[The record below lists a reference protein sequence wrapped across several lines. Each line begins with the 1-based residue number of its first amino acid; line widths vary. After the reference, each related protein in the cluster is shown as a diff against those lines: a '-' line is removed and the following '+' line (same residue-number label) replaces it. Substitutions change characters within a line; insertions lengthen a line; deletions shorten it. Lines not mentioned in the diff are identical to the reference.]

1 MSNEKKIAEQKFG
14 GKTLAAWQGF
24 INTSLKK
31 TVEATFDSAKRIS
44 AYKAVVDDDTFK
56 TTMKEWYGFTASHI
70 SYWSKISE
78 NADRFEK
85 HIQILPASPRSLY
98 ELSAIEPVV
107 FEELVSA
114 GKIKPSLTVESI
126 KELKVSGGKI
136 KTFLLKYADSEDYLD
151 ICRESDR
158 LKAQDLTADEHIKQ
172 LAAWIRTNKIKVP
185 AAEPK
190 PVILKPGQTARDDD
204 DDDDDADYRPSSR
217 GNFNATSELPKI
229 KEGEVLLAMS
239 RENAYAMFGVYLNKP
254 LDNMAIE
261 RALIAQAGDDESLQR
276 ALEVILS

>member
-1 MSNEKKIAEQKFG
+1 MSDEKKLAEQKFG

-44 AYKAVVDDDTFK
+44 AYKAAVDDDTFK
-56 TTMKEWYGFTASHI
+56 ATMKEWYGFTASHI

-78 NADRFEK
+78 NAERFEK

-98 ELSAIEPVV
+98 ELSAIEPAV

-136 KTFLLKYADSEDYLD
+136 KTFLLKYSDSEDYLD
-151 ICRESDR
+151 ICRESDK
-158 LKAQDLTADEHIKQ
+158 LKAQDLTADEHIKL
-172 LAAWIRTNKIKVP
+172 LATWIRANKIKAPIKEPPAVKPTLPVMVNDNLEAEDDGSDDFYEDDEPMWVP
-185 AAEPK
+185 
-190 PVILKPGQTARDDD
+190 
-204 DDDDDADYRPSSR
+204 
-217 GNFNATSELPKI
+217 PKI

-276 ALEVILS
+276 ALEIVLS

>member
-1 MSNEKKIAEQKFG
+1 MTDEKKIAEQKFG

-44 AYKAVVDDDTFK
+44 AYKAAVDDDTFK
-56 TTMKEWYGFTASHI
+56 ATMKEWYGFTASHI

-78 NADRFEK
+78 NAERFEK

-98 ELSAIEPVV
+98 ELSAIEPAV

-136 KTFLLKYADSEDYLD
+136 KTFLLKYSDSEDYLD
-151 ICRESDR
+151 ICRESDK

-172 LAAWIRTNKIKVP
+172 LATWIRANKIKAPAKEAPAVKPTLPTMVDDNLEADDGSDDFDEDNEPVWVP
-185 AAEPK
+185 
-190 PVILKPGQTARDDD
+190 
-204 DDDDDADYRPSSR
+204 
-217 GNFNATSELPKI
+217 PKI